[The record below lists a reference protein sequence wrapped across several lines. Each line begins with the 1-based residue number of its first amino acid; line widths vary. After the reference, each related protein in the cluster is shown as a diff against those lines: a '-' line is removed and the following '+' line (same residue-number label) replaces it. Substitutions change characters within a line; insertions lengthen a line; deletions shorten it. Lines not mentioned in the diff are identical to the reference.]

1 MPSAKLRALFRSLH
15 LGEIRLLLSA
25 AVFFLLLL
33 ISVPTGYAEGLGPSL
48 SDVDE
53 ARWLG
58 LDNKPLPFKTDEE
71 VQAFLREARI
81 LSQKELDGGINRPLK
96 LRLELDGSEAN
107 AIFRLVDV
115 KLKRARIDGKLVSDF
130 HDSHIY
136 ECAAYAVSLMLGI
149 DNVPPCVKRRIQGI
163 NGTVQLWVE
172 SAMTEK
178 KRREEDLDPP
188 EILFWMRQ
196 KQTMRLFDALIYNFD
211 RNQGNMLIDSSWKLW
226 FIDHTRS
233 FKVSS
238 FVENPQKLI
247 WCERGVWEN
256 LKALNKKTLSKNLKV
271 YLSPIQVN
279 MLLKRRDKITTT
291 LEARLE
297 NMGEGA
303 VLYDA
308 SSSSDKNPGL
318 SELVLDDEI
327 PLTSSPVER
336 SMDP

>member
-1 MPSAKLRALFRSLH
+1 MDRLLRRRKVSLSRDP
-15 LGEIRLLLSA
+15 GEIQLLYA
-25 AVFFLLLL
+25 AVFSVLLLFAS
-33 ISVPTGYAEGLGPSL
+33 ISPGYADR
-48 SDVDE
+48 SDSTHVNE
-53 ARWLG
+53 ARWQG
-58 LDNKPLPFKTDEE
+58 LNGKPLPFETDEE

-96 LRLELDGSEAN
+96 LRLELNGSEAN

-115 KLKRARIDGKLVSDF
+115 KLKRARIDGRLVSDF

-136 ECAAYAVSLMLGI
+136 ECAAYKVSLMLGI

-178 KRREEDLDPP
+178 KRRDEDLDPP
-188 EILFWMRQ
+188 EILQWMRQ

-233 FKVSS
+233 FRVSS
-238 FVENPQKLI
+238 IVEKPEKLI
-247 WCERGVWEN
+247 WCEREVWGN
-256 LKALNKKTLSKNLKV
+256 LKALNKKALAKNLKGYV
-271 YLSPIQVN
+271 SPIQVN
-279 MLLKRRDKITTT
+279 TLLKRRDKITATI
-291 LEARLE
+291 EARIGS
-297 NMGEGA
+297 MGEGA

-308 SSSSDKNPGL
+308 SSSDMTSGL
-318 SELVLDDEI
+318 AELVLDDEI
-327 PLTSSPVER
+327 PLTSSPVEK
-336 SMDP
+336 SIDP